1 MNGNEAL
8 RVSCRCG
15 LARVFAA
22 AALLGVAACAAG
34 PAVLDAHGLWR
45 VDQAQSE
52 PILDR
57 RHARID
63 FGTEGRL
70 TGHTSC
76 HPMTAHYTLDGSQ
89 LKIGPVSLTTQ
100 ARCGELQLQQEDR
113 ILTALENVVS
123 ARVRDDGLLEL
134 RDADGRGLLRGT
146 RFAPDG
152 Q

>member
-1 MNGNEAL
+1 ML
-8 RVSCRCG
+8 
-15 LARVFAA
+15 AA
-22 AALLGVAACAAG
+22 ATLLAVTACATG
-34 PAVLDAHGLWR
+34 PAALDPHGLWR

-63 FGTEGRL
+63 FGPDGRL
-70 TGHTSC
+70 GGHTSC
-76 HPMTAHYTLDGSQ
+76 NTMTAHYTLDGSK
-89 LKIGPVSLTTQ
+89 LKIGPVRLTTQ
-100 ARCGELQLQQEDR
+100 AQCGELQLQQEDR

-146 RFAPDG
+146 RFAPEG
-152 Q
+152 K